1 MFLSIPLLF
10 ALWNCCSAHMC
21 ASQCFL
27 LAAPTHFGFVQKET
41 TCMLYKSN
49 ALVIFHNRVHSFR
62 QTVSE
67 HNSSHCNSIVAY
79 SILFHYRCISQYC
92 RTLPFHPIHS
102 NSTFNYLQH
111 PTNLL
116 LIVYLTTQGGVK
128 TTTQSQESR
137 KRRIGT
143 DSHPNTRSHPSNKG
157 CFIPKCPLWN

>member
-1 MFLSIPLLF
+1 MFQTPLKRKERWLGSTMWRRKRRISGFVVTHVFLSIPFLF

-21 ASQCFL
+21 AYQCFL
-27 LAAPTHFGFVQKET
+27 LAAPTHFGFSQKET

-49 ALVIFHNRVHSFR
+49 ALAIFHNRVHSFR

-79 SILFHYRCISQYC
+79 SILFHYCCISQYC
-92 RTLPFHPIHS
+92 RTLPFYPIHS
-102 NSTFNYLQH
+102 NSTFNYLQY

-128 TTTQSQESR
+128 STTQSQE
-137 KRRIGT
+137 
-143 DSHPNTRSHPSNKG
+143 
-157 CFIPKCPLWN
+157 